1 METIGIVVAT
11 EGQFAQVKTTRHASC
26 NRCGACG
33 LGVTGSDVVVNA
45 NNVIGAKAGDQV
57 ILEMRT
63 DHVMKAA
70 FYGYIIPLLFFVI
83 GIVAGHLLTR
93 MINPEAQT
101 AVPAIIGGFGLLC
114 LSYVFLRYYD
124 RAASTRGEY
133 EARIT
138 GYARD

>member
-1 METIGIVVAT
+1 METIGIIVTT
-11 EGQFAQVKTTRHASC
+11 EGQFAQVKTTRHVSC

-33 LGVTGSDVVVNA
+33 LGVTGSDVVVKA
-45 NNVIGAKAGDQV
+45 NNVIGAKAGEQV

-70 FYGYIIPLLFFVI
+70 FFGYMVPLIFFVI
-83 GIVAGHLLTR
+83 GIAAGHYLTH

-101 AVPAIIGGFGLLC
+101 ALPAIIGGFGLLV

-124 RAASTRGEY
+124 RRASARGEY
-133 EARIT
+133 EAWVT
-138 GYARD
+138 GYVRD

>member
-1 METIGIVVAT
+1 METIGIVVTT

-33 LGVTGSDVVVNA
+33 LGVTDSDVVVKA
-45 NNVIGAKAGDQV
+45 SNVIGAKAGEQV

-70 FYGYIIPLLFFVI
+70 FYGYIIPLMFFVI
-83 GIVAGHLLTR
+83 GVAAGHLLTR
-93 MINPEAQT
+93 IINPEAQT
-101 AVPAIIGGFGLLC
+101 AVPAIVGGFGLLA
-114 LSYVFLRYYD
+114 LSYVFLRTYD
-124 RAASTRGEY
+124 RRASARGEY